1 MMHMYGICFR
11 RHFMIEIYSKKI
23 DKKIYYKL
31 LAFLL
36 KKCNIVA
43 FAIPNYKTVF
53 PFNNYKTILTDYNRI
68 KFQLERDNQQYK
80 EYIRNI
86 DYLLKKIDNQLIKKY
101 IGNQYF
107 DQLYAYEIETHI
119 YNYNDDVIEIFKEVD
134 GLYKWLYPNYPE
146 DLYFFSNG
154 KCYFASIS
162 HEKECCFFDDSE
174 EIIDLVES
182 LNLDYYISP
191 TTNIPLL

>member
-1 MMHMYGICFR
+1 
-11 RHFMIEIYSKKI
+11 MIKIYSEII
-23 DKKIYYKL
+23 DKKIYKKL
-31 LAFLL
+31 LEFLL
-36 KKCNIVA
+36 KKCDTVA

-53 PFNNYKTILTDYNRI
+53 HFNSYKTVLADYNRI

-80 EYIRNI
+80 EYIQNI

-107 DQLYAYEIETHI
+107 DQLYGYEIETHI
-119 YNYNDDVIEIFKEVD
+119 YNYNNDVFEAFKEVD

-154 KCYFASIS
+154 KCYFKSIT
-162 HEKECCFFDDSE
+162 HEKESWIFDDGE
-174 EIIDLVES
+174 EIIDFVEN
-182 LNLDYYISP
+182 LELDYYISSSNNP
-191 TTNIPLL
+191 PLLTRNDNHDNQGTVL